1 MNWKIAQSIYNKI
14 IAKCPKETLNN
25 NQKKVAEN
33 YSLRMSNAR
42 SATMSEHEIGGT
54 TGFRIVSQNYETA
67 KRMNLAGGIKF
78 INFNTEQER
87 YNAWQSYLTKFA
99 RFCVMLDEST
109 KLAPYMDDYTE
120 PWTDERFKR
129 YFGLTDIEWQLID
142 TVIKD

>member
-1 MNWKIAQSIYNKI
+1 MSMNWKIAQSIYNKI
-14 IAKCPKETLNN
+14 ISNCPQGTYQQQLTKTPITNYPLSSRYGCFFCDGNSAHDYNVSTNYKTACAGKPSGHTRFLNFSSET
-25 NQKKVAEN
+25 
-33 YSLRMSNAR
+33 
-42 SATMSEHEIGGT
+42 
-54 TGFRIVSQNYETA
+54 
-67 KRMNLAGGIKF
+67 
-78 INFNTEQER
+78 ER

-120 PWTDERFKR
+120 PWTDERFKQ